1 LRTMQQTV
9 LSPCLLVEQICRLHR
24 REAGGHLTA
33 DRVSSI
39 QSVQRAVAILKAFT
53 MDRPELRVNE
63 LSRMLGLHKSTVS
76 RLLSTLEQG
85 GLVEQNLE
93 TEKFRLGVG
102 LICLAGL
109 VVTYKDVR
117 RAADPYLR
125 QLAETSR
132 ETVNLAIKDGGQVV
146 NVEHVPS
153 PHVVKDL
160 GWVGRRTEMHCT
172 STGKVLL
179 AHLSKEELES
189 HLARELP
196 SFTDKTI
203 TDPTQLRQEL
213 RKIREQ
219 GYAVAQEELEEGLN
233 AIAAPIRDHGGT
245 VIAAVSVSGPSYR
258 VSPPRFPTLVEAV
271 KQAAKNTSREL
282 GCLDE

>member
-1 LRTMQQTV
+1 LRTIQHTV
-9 LSPCLLVEQICRLHR
+9 LSPLLLVEQICSLRC
-24 REAGGHLTA
+24 REAGGHLA
-33 DRVSSI
+33 EDKVPGI

-53 MDRPELRVNE
+53 KDRPELRVNE
-63 LSRMLGLHKSTVS
+63 LSRMLDLHKSTVS

-85 GLVEQNLE
+85 GLVAQNPE
-93 TEKFRLGVG
+93 TGKFRLGVD

-109 VVTYKDVR
+109 VVTHRDVR
-117 RAADPYLR
+117 MAAGPYLR
-125 QLAETSR
+125 QLAEISK

-146 NVEHVPS
+146 NVDHVPS

-160 GWVGRRTEMHCT
+160 GWVGRRTELHCT

-179 AHLSKEELES
+179 AHLPKDAIES
-189 HLARELP
+189 HLTRELP
-196 SFTDKTI
+196 SFTDRTI

-219 GYAVAQEELEEGLN
+219 GYAVVQEELEEGLN
-233 AIAAPIRDHGGT
+233 AIAAPIQDHRGR

-258 VSPPRFPTLVEAV
+258 VSPPRFPALAEAV
-271 KQAAKNTSREL
+271 KQAARSISREL
-282 GCLDE
+282 GCLG